1 MMTLHG
7 WDTASITDVKLVNA
21 SLVARQNEL
30 ITEFD
35 FKERNLHFYGTFG
48 PWEILP
54 GGSLQLLR
62 LRIPVKNGKL
72 KGLPAR
78 RTSVDVSGTAL
89 IVKIAL
95 RLLPAPDGSDK
106 QNLCFDFTSRATNSA
121 DDPVLPLDVE
131 DPTGR
136 LSDLQKNLLR
146 TAAAACLSAH
156 GDDVSFVFASVQTRG
171 STTGS
176 LLATPFTD
184 WCHVITSEGRQYLA
198 VVGSLTKPTGRI
210 DKFDPA
216 LIAKSGSA
224 YLVLSNRMFMNRLLL
239 PTLNSDFRPKSKF
252 VSKGGKIKNARP
264 IPLPAQKYG
273 LKNLHPM
280 INKITFGLKPAAL
293 SCVVSTKTD
302 IGLGAVLT
310 CNLDMTM
317 PFSFDA
323 KSRHVTFKPDK
334 HPKESHTANLPGILD
349 ALVGWLVRFIVS
361 FFDKPIHDL
370 AVSIAHGMQRIN
382 SQKVSTANWT
392 GVRDFEVGGASFDGC
407 LWFCDTRPAE

>member
-1 MMTLHG
+1 MMTLNG

-35 FKERNLHFYGTFG
+35 FKERNLHFQGAFG

-62 LRIPVKNGKL
+62 LRIPIKNGQL
-72 KGLPAR
+72 KGLPGR
-78 RTSVDVSGTAL
+78 RAPVDVSGTSL
-89 IVKIAL
+89 ILKIAL

-106 QNLCFDFTSRATNSA
+106 RNLCFDFTSRPTNSA

-131 DPTGR
+131 DPSGR
-136 LSDLQKNLLR
+136 LTDLQKNLLR

-156 GDDVSFVFASVQTRG
+156 GGDVSYVFASVETRG
-171 STTGS
+171 STTTG
-176 LLATPFTD
+176 LLATPYSD
-184 WCHVITSEGRQYLA
+184 WCHVVTSEGRQYLA
-198 VVGSLTKPTGRI
+198 VVGSLTKPARGI
-210 DKFDPA
+210 DKFDA
-216 LIAKSGSA
+216 SLIAQIGSA
-224 YLVLSNRMFMNRLLL
+224 YLVLSNRMFMERLLL
-239 PTLNSDFRPKSKF
+239 PTLNSEFHPRSKF
-252 VSKGGKIKNARP
+252 VPKGGKIQNAHP
-264 IPLPAQKYG
+264 IPLPPQKYG
-273 LKNLHPM
+273 LTKLRPM
-280 INKITFGLKPAAL
+280 MTKIGFAMKSAAL

-317 PFSFDA
+317 PFSFDT

-349 ALVGWLVRFIVS
+349 ALIGWLVRFIVS

-392 GVRDFEVGGASFDGC
+392 GVRDFEVGGASLDGC
-407 LWFCDTRPAE
+407 LWFCDTRPA